1 MVLKNDL
8 EVLSVDNSSGLI
20 WCKPSR
26 QSFKVCNSR
35 KSLDVKFPFPVLL
48 CDIGGTN
55 ARFALV
61 PASGA
66 PLEPGPRLKTKNFP
80 GLEDALAAV
89 FEGLGATPRSLIA
102 CAAGPVSGR
111 AVKMTNADWT
121 IDGADVAAKV
131 GLDQGLLLNDF
142 EAQAFSLPVLEPAWV
157 QPIGAFAPKP
167 GAQLIM
173 GLGTGLGVAALLETE
188 TRHFALASE
197 AGHMGFGPLGAEETA
212 LWPHLDTGS
221 LGRVHAETIL
231 SGPGLMRLHRARC
244 MAAGEAAAESS
255 EITLIERAHAQPRG
269 AEATTLRLCWA
280 LTARF
285 AGDLALA
292 LLAKGGVTFSGG
304 ILPRIVEFC
313 DPEKFRAEF
322 ENKAPY
328 GELLRSIGTRLIISE
343 DAVLSGMAAI
353 ANAPQNYAIEY
364 GHRAWR

>member
-1 MVLKNDL
+1 M
-8 EVLSVDNSSGLI
+8 
-20 WCKPSR
+20 
-26 QSFKVCNSR
+26 
-35 KSLDVKFPFPVLL
+35 KFPFPVLL

-61 PASGA
+61 AASGS
-66 PLEPGPRLKTKNFP
+66 PLEAGPHLKTKNFP

-89 FEGLGATPRSLIA
+89 FEELEAKPRSLIA

-111 AVKMTNADWT
+111 AVKLTNADWT
-121 IDGADVAAKV
+121 IDGAGVAAKA

-173 GLGTGLGVAALLETE
+173 GLGTGLGVAALLESE
-188 TRHFALASE
+188 TRHLVLASE
-197 AGHMGFGPLGAEETA
+197 AGHMGFGPLGAEETV
-212 LWPHLDTGS
+212 LWSHLDKGS
-221 LGRVHAETIL
+221 QGRICAETIL
-231 SGPGLMRLHRARC
+231 SGPGLMRLHLARC

-255 EITLIERAHAQPRG
+255 EIALIERAHAQPGG
-269 AEATTLRLCWA
+269 AEAATLRMCWT

-292 LLAKGGVTFSGG
+292 FLAKGGVAFAGG
-304 ILPRIVEFC
+304 IVPRIVEFC
-313 DPEKFRAEF
+313 DSEKFRAAF
-322 ENKAPY
+322 EDKAPY
-328 GELLRSIGTRLIISE
+328 GEMMRAIGTRLIISE

-353 ANAPQNYAIEY
+353 ANAPQNYAIDY
-364 GHRAWR
+364 ARRAWR